1 VLKNVYCEDFL
12 CLSGAKYALEH
23 LCNGTPFCV
32 KEQQILHKSKTVAE
46 NMIIV
51 FYHSKLT
58 FSRKPYDKCHQGF
71 GIQDAA
77 GP

>member
-1 VLKNVYCEDFL
+1 MSIAYHLVFIHSFQYYVLKNLYCEDFL

-23 LCNGTPFCV
+23 LYNGTPFRV

-51 FYHSKLT
+51 LSYQIDIFQET
-58 FSRKPYDKCHQGF
+58 V
-71 GIQDAA
+71 
-77 GP
+77 